1 MFQLSEI
8 CVGYEPVNTY
18 IYIILEHAIRMPK
31 LKVNIALKY
40 CRELTSVAST
50 CADDHSTIILY
61 VCASFLA
68 TVA

>member
-8 CVGYEPVNTY
+8 CVGYEPVSTY
-18 IYIILEHAIRMPK
+18 IYIILEQAIRVAR

-40 CRELTSVAST
+40 CRELTSVASN
-50 CADDHSTIILY
+50 CADDYSTIILF

-68 TVA
+68 AVG